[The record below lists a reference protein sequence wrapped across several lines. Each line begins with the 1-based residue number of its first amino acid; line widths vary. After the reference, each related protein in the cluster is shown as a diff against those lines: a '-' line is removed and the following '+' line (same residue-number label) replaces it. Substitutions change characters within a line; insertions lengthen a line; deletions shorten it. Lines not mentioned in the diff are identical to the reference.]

1 MPSMKVILLSD
12 LHRVGERGDVIQTKV
27 GYERNWL
34 IPKGYAVQATE
45 ANSKWFEHQRRKV
58 EARSADE
65 QERAAAVG
73 AQLEGTEI
81 TIAKRVGETETLY
94 GSVTAAE
101 IATAM
106 AEKGFEVDRRNVDL
120 EGGIKTLGEHEI
132 RIQLHAKVSAAVKL
146 TVVAEE

>member
-12 LHRVGERGDVIQTKV
+12 VHRVGSRGDVIQTKA
-27 GYERNWL
+27 GYARNWL

-65 QERAAAVG
+65 QERAAEIAG
-73 AQLEGTEI
+73 QLEGTEI

-94 GSVTAAE
+94 GSVTVADITAAL
-101 IATAM
+101 
-106 AEKGFEVDRRNVDL
+106 AEEGFEVDRRNVDL
-120 EGGIKTLGEHEI
+120 QAGIKTLGEHEI
-132 RIQLHAKVSAAVKL
+132 KIQLNAKVSAAVKL

>member
-12 LHRVGERGDVIQTKV
+12 LHRIGERGDVIQTKA
-27 GYERNWL
+27 GYARNWL

-58 EARSADE
+58 EARNADE
-65 QERAAAVG
+65 QESAAAIAG
-73 AQLEGTEI
+73 QLEGTEI

-94 GSVTAAE
+94 GSVTVAEITAALAAE
-101 IATAM
+101 
-106 AEKGFEVDRRNVDL
+106 GFEVDRRDVDL
-120 EGGIKTLGEHEI
+120 QGGIKTLGEHEI
-132 RIQLHAKVSAAVKL
+132 KIQLHAKVSAAVKL